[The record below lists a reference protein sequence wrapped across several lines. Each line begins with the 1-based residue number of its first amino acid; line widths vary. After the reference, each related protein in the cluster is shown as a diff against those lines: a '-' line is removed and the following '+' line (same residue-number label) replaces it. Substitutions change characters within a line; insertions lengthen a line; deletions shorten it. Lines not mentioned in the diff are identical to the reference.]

1 MQRLW
6 SADEL
11 GERWTLG
18 AEDLELHSGLPDAGK
33 FGLAA
38 QLTYWRQHG
47 RFPDDE
53 ADLAPAVVEHLAA
66 RIGTGADASAP
77 VVRAQR
83 RFRRALDPGE

>member
-18 AEDLELHSGLPDAGK
+18 AEDLALLADLPDAGK
-33 FGLAA
+33 LGMAA
-38 QLTYWRQHG
+38 QLAFWRRNG

-53 ADLAPAVVEHLAA
+53 ADLAPAVVGHLAA
-66 RIGTGADASAP
+66 QLDIAADALEAG
-77 VVRAQR
+77 VVH
-83 RFRRALDPGE
+83 G